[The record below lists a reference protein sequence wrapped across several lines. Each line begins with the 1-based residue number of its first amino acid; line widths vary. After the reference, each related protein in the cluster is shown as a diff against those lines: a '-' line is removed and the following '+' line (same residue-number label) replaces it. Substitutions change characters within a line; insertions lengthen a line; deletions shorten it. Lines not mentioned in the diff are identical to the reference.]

1 MVENVNDRWLKGG
14 EVGVGYRGS
23 EDGGREAK
31 DGGRKVEDGGRKVED
46 GGWKAEGGGGIPS
59 LGLTVRTSLLTFK

>member
-1 MVENVNDRWLKGG
+1 M
-14 EVGVGYRGS
+14 
-23 EDGGREAK
+23 
-31 DGGRKVEDGGRKVED
+31 ED

>member
-1 MVENVNDRWLKGG
+1 MNDRWLKGG

-31 DGGRKVEDGGRKVED
+31 DGGRKVEDGGRK
-46 GGWKAEGGGGIPS
+46 AEGGGGIPS

>member
-31 DGGRKVEDGGRKVED
+31 DGGREVEDGGR
-46 GGWKAEGGGGIPS
+46 KAEGGGGIPS

>member
-1 MVENVNDRWLKGG
+1 MNDRWLKGG

-31 DGGRKVEDGGRKVED
+31 DGGRKVEDGG
-46 GGWKAEGGGGIPS
+46 WKAEGGGGIPS

>member
-1 MVENVNDRWLKGG
+1 MVVNVNDRWLKGG

-31 DGGRKVEDGGRKVED
+31 DGGRKVEDGGRK
-46 GGWKAEGGGGIPS
+46 AEGGGGIPS